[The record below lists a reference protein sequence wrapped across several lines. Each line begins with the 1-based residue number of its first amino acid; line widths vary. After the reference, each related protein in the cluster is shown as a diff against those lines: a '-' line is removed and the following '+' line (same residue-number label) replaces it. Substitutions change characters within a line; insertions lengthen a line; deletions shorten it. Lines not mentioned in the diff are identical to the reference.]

1 MATIGAIINDRYKIQ
16 DVIGS
21 GGMSTVY
28 RAIDTK
34 LNILYA
40 LKEIQKTTDNE
51 IIAETSMNEVNLL
64 KGLNNSHI
72 PRIIDII
79 EDDLHVFVVQEL
91 VQGISLE
98 DLLEEQ
104 HKIQQEIVVEWMKQM
119 CNVLYYLHSKDI
131 IHRDI
136 KPGNIMFAPTM
147 NDDGDNAAGH
157 ITLIDFGIGRTFK
170 EGKKRDTK
178 VYLTEEFAAPE
189 QKKQIGQS
197 NPKTDIYSLGL
208 TMRTL
213 VTGQYPDESIKLEP
227 ITQID
232 SSLSTGL
239 EKIILKCTAEE
250 PEERYHSCLELLYD
264 LEHYKENEDLYLREQ
279 KKKFWIFAS
288 TFAVSLICAI
298 LACIFSLSV
307 NILESKNYNLILKDA
322 ITSDEIIKV
331 IDIGPDKIE
340 GYEKLWNYYMEDG
353 SISKSENQE
362 MGSVLEKNEVLLS
375 KDRETYAKLNFDI
388 GQDVWFNYGGTD
400 EQILNNNMVSDSQ
413 KTAAS
418 ASFFEKTIKYANED
432 SEYYKAANAYI
443 TWNKY
448 IQVLYNSQKNGK
460 VVDEKTL
467 TDGYYSIHT
476 LIPVIENCDEPIVK
490 LKMCS
495 QALATI
501 NLNIYRYKSTE
512 AINSIDIA
520 RDMESIL
527 SIINSIN
534 DNEIMDN
541 ELCTNLKSTLI
552 GKKEDGVYYTT
563 RDSICEVYPEVEETW
578 NMSN

>member
-1 MATIGAIINDRYKIQ
+1 MATIGAIINGRYKIQ

-28 RAIDTK
+28 RAIDIK

-40 LKEIQKTTDNE
+40 LKEIQKTTDNA

-147 NDDGDNAAGH
+147 NDDGDNSAGH

-213 VTGQYPDESIKLEP
+213 LTGQYPDESIKLEP

-250 PEERYHSCLELLYD
+250 PEDRYHSCLELLYD
-264 LEHYKENEDLYLREQ
+264 LEHYKESEDLYVREQ

-288 TFAVSLICAI
+288 TFAISVICAI
-298 LACIFSLSV
+298 LVCVFSLSV

-322 ITSDEIIKV
+322 ITSNEIINA
-331 IDIGPDKIE
+331 IEIGPEKIE
-340 GYEKLWNYYMEDG
+340 GYEKLWDYYMEDG
-353 SISKSENQE
+353 AISKSENQE

-375 KDRETYAKLNFDI
+375 KNREIYAKLNFDI

-400 EQILNNNMVSDSQ
+400 EQLLDNKMVSDSQ

-418 ASFFEKTIKYANED
+418 APFFEKTIKYANES

-476 LIPVIENCDEPIVK
+476 LIPVIKNCDEPIVK

-512 AINSIDIA
+512 SINSIDIA

-527 SIINSIN
+527 SIIKSID

-541 ELCTNLKSTLI
+541 ELCTNLKLTLI
-552 GKKEDGVYYTT
+552 GKNEDGVYYTT
-563 RDSICEVYPEVEETW
+563 RDSICEVYPEVKETW
-578 NMSN
+578 NMNN